1 MRHSGRCLRGI
12 IARGRKPRARAVRAC
27 AVVLALVPAL
37 AGSLMPEVRAAEAP
51 SADAHA
57 SIQQH
62 RQELSKVEAQIRA
75 TAQALEQARGRQG
88 QLQGAVNAAE
98 KKIVHARAD
107 LKGLRSRAE
116 AMDAR
121 LDTNQQ
127 RRSRLQ
133 AELATQRKVLADQL
147 RAQYMIDASGADSP
161 LRLLM
166 SEQDGASA
174 GRMLTYYQYLG
185 KARALAIGKV
195 RSRLSSLDQVESQMA
210 AQRQSL
216 AMLDQQHQ
224 QTLGELQ
231 QEQEKRSQAVAQ
243 LKKEIDSK
251 GTELESLRASEQQI
265 RKLLDTLS
273 TQLATAPYRPPSGV
287 PFAKLRGKLE
297 WPVRGPL
304 LARFGA
310 LRAGGP
316 LTWKGL
322 WIGAS
327 EGTAVHAAAAGRV
340 AYVGWLSSYGLIVL
354 LEHEGGYFTLY
365 GHNASAAVRLGET
378 VAAGQQIATAGNTG
392 GYDRSGVYFEIRHDS
407 DAINPLNWLHS

>member
-1 MRHSGRCLRGI
+1 MPGP
-12 IARGRKPRARAVRAC
+12 RKRVGLARAVCVA
-27 AVVLALVPAL
+27 ATLVLAAP
-37 AGSLMPEVRAAEAP
+37 LMRETQAAEAP
-51 SADAHA
+51 RGDAHT
-57 SIQQH
+57 SIQQR

-75 TAQALEQARGRQG
+75 AAHALEQARGRQG

-98 KKIVHARAD
+98 KRIVHARAD
-107 LKGLRSRAE
+107 LKDLRSRTE

-121 LDTNQQ
+121 LDANQQ

-133 AELATQRKVLADQL
+133 SELTAQRQTLAEQL

-166 SEQDGASA
+166 SSQDAGEA

-185 KARALAIGKV
+185 RARALTIEQV
-195 RSRLSSLDQVESQMA
+195 QSRLSSMDQVESQMA

-216 AMLDQQHQ
+216 ARLDEQHEKA
-224 QTLGELQ
+224 LAELQ
-231 QEQEKRSQAVAQ
+231 QEQEKRSHAVAQ
-243 LKKEIDSK
+243 LKEEIDSK
-251 GTELESLRASEQQI
+251 GAELDNLRASERQI
-265 RKLLDTLS
+265 RKLLDTLT
-273 TQLATAPYRPPSGV
+273 TQLASAPYRPPSGV

-322 WIGAS
+322 WIGAA
-327 EGTAVHAAAAGRV
+327 EGAPVHAAAAGRV

-365 GHNASAAVRLGET
+365 GHNASAGVHLGET
-378 VAAGQQIATAGNTG
+378 VAAGQQIATAGDTG

-407 DAINPLNWLHS
+407 DAINPLGWLHG